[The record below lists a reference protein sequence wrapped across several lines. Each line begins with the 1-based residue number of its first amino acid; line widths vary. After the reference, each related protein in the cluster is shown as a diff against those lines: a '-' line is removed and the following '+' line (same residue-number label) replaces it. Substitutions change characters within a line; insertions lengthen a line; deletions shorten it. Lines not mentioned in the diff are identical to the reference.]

1 MNYQPIPKQPLINV
15 PAFIRALS
23 MWVILWGGT
32 VSLATY
38 QGQPGIICLTPM
50 AWLLAIPAGLN
61 YVAFSEGKP
70 GRNPFLAGALLGGML
85 GLLLGLLCWGIGA
98 YTMPDDPAG
107 SGTLTIQQL
116 SLILIGVGTV
126 IDALLGGLMA
136 HRAAAQQRRGR
147 QIAAVTVQ

>member
-32 VSLATY
+32 VGLATY

-70 GRNPFLAGALLGGML
+70 GRNPFLAGALVGATL
-85 GLLLGLLCWGIGA
+85 GLLLGLICWGFGT
-98 YTMPDDPAG
+98 YTMPDVPGEEALLG
-107 SGTLTIQQL
+107 VQEI
-116 SLILIGVGTV
+116 SLIMIGVGTV

-147 QIAAVTVQ
+147 TIAAVTVQ